1 MNTEKKENPICALYP
16 LTKLYLAAV
25 LIAAA
30 VLFPALPA
38 RIACFACIHVLAWA
52 SGCYRAVVKRWA
64 GTLGILFLIILVVQ
78 TLFYPGEQVL
88 FQIWIFEAKRE
99 SLMLALKLGILLLD
113 VGGSLIWFF
122 AITSEKAL
130 VTALHKAGMST
141 DMTYIL
147 LSTLQMVPVLKQKSA
162 VIMNAQKARGLETE
176 GNVLVRARAFLPVLV
191 PLVLSSIQGTEERAL
206 ALEARG
212 FSVEGKK
219 THLFDIRPGKAD
231 RAAAVLLTVLLLCMI
246 AGRVA
251 LWMA

>member
-1 MNTEKKENPICALYP
+1 MKTQEEENLICGLYP
-16 LTKLYLAAV
+16 LSKLYLAGV

-38 RIACFACIHVLAWA
+38 RLACFVCIHVLAWA
-52 SGCYRAVVKRWA
+52 SGCYRTVVKRWA
-64 GTLGILFLIILVVQ
+64 STLGILFCIILVVQ

-88 FQIWIFEAKRE
+88 FRIWIFQGKLEG
-99 SLMLALKLGILLLD
+99 LQLALKLGILLLD

-162 VIMNAQKARGLETE
+162 VIMNAQQARGLETE

-212 FSVEGKK
+212 FSVECRK
-219 THLFDIRPGKAD
+219 THLFDVRPGRAD
-231 RAAAVLLTVLLLCMI
+231 RAAVVLLTVLLVCMI
-246 AGRVA
+246 AGRVV

>member
-1 MNTEKKENPICALYP
+1 MNTDKREDRIRSLYP
-16 LTKLYLAAV
+16 LTKLYMALVLIVAAV
-25 LIAAA
+25 I
-30 VLFPALPA
+30 FPAIPA
-38 RIACFACIHVLAWA
+38 RIGCFVFLHMLAWA

-88 FQIWIFEAKRE
+88 FQVWIFQAKRE
-99 SLMLALKLGILLLD
+99 GLLLALKLGLLLLD

-122 AITSEKAL
+122 AVTSEKDL

-147 LSTLQMVPVLKQKSA
+147 LSTPQMVPVLKQKSA

-176 GNVLVRARAFLPVLV
+176 GGLLIRARAFLPVLV
-191 PLVLSSIQGTEERAL
+191 PLVLTSIQGTEERAF

-212 FSVEGKK
+212 FSVEGAK

-231 RAAAVLLTVLLLCMI
+231 RAAAVILTVLLLMVVG
-246 AGRVA
+246 GRIA
-251 LWMA
+251 LWIA

>member
-1 MNTEKKENPICALYP
+1 MNTDKRENRIRSLYP
-16 LTKLYLAAV
+16 LTKLYLALV
-25 LIAAA
+25 LIVAT
-30 VLFPALPA
+30 VIFPAIPA
-38 RIACFACIHVLAWA
+38 RIGCFIFVHMLAWA

-88 FQIWIFEAKRE
+88 FQVWIFQAKRE
-99 SLMLALKLGILLLD
+99 GLLLALKLGLLLLD

-122 AITSEKAL
+122 AVTSEKDL

-176 GNVLVRARAFLPVLV
+176 GGLLIRARAFLPVLV
-191 PLVLSSIQGTEERAL
+191 PLVLTSIQGTEERAL

-212 FSVEGKK
+212 FSVEGAK
-219 THLFDIRPGKAD
+219 THLFDIRPEKAD
-231 RAAAVLLTVLLLCMI
+231 KAAAVILTALFLMI
-246 AGRVA
+246 VGGRIA
-251 LWMA
+251 LWIA